1 MQLKNYN
8 SIHMTK
14 VTPNDGIFKK
24 RIKTCYS
31 ATIPSSLQKCYETG
45 RIDAFKLDWQEG
57 MPNKPHIFWD
67 SDVAKVL
74 EGIANILA
82 LYPDKELE
90 KEYDKIIDLIAS
102 AQQKDGYLNSFFS
115 SVSSDRWQGLYM
127 NHELYCAGHL
137 FEAAVAGYELL
148 GKKKLLEVACR
159 YADYIESYFGRK
171 EGQVRGIPGHE
182 EIELA
187 LIRLY
192 KATGEK
198 RYFDLAKYFIDER
211 GTSPNYF
218 AEVEGKNFT
227 QIERFQ
233 AHKPVREQTEAVGH
247 SVRAVYLYCGMA
259 DVARLSDDDE
269 LFHACETLFENI
281 TRKRMYITGGI
292 GSSFSGEIFTT
303 DYDLSNGSLMYA
315 ESCAAIGLARFASR
329 MFNATGDGRYAEIV
343 EKTIFNGI
351 LSGISLSGDKFFY
364 TNYLEVDDNTYSYNH
379 GAKERQPW
387 FDCSCC
393 PTNFCRFLPEMLSY
407 IWSESDSEITLNLP
421 IANSCQSTFGELEVI
436 SRYPYDGKI
445 TVKVKSNKK
454 FTLKLRIPE
463 WCKKYEMSLNGVA
476 VTEKA
481 EKTYIAINRTWSET
495 DVVEYN
501 LDMPVRV
508 IHSNLKITGNTGRIA
523 LMRGPLVYACE
534 TIDNP
539 KGIANMI
546 IKKDQD
552 FELCEVAGLP
562 AETVG
567 IKGKAV
573 AESSPDNEALYFEGD
588 LMRENIEFIAIPYAL
603 WNNRGA
609 ANMAVWIRCE

>member
-1 MQLKNYN
+1 MEFKNYRAVN
-8 SIHMTK
+8 MTQ
-14 VTPNDGIFKK
+14 VVPQDGIFRQ
-24 RIKTCYS
+24 RIETDFKS
-31 ATIPSSLQKCYETG
+31 TIPSSLKKCYETG
-45 RIDAFKLDWQEG
+45 RIDAFKLNWQEG

-90 KEYDKIIDLIAS
+90 AEYDKIIDLIAS
-102 AQQKDGYLNSFFS
+102 AQQQDGYLNSFFT
-115 SVSSDRWQGLYM
+115 SVSQDRWKGLYM
-127 NHELYCAGHL
+127 GHELYCAGHL
-137 FEAAVAGYELL
+137 IEAAVAAYELL
-148 GKKKLLEVACR
+148 GKKKLLDVVCR
-159 YADYIESYFGRK
+159 YADYIASYFGRN

-192 KATGEK
+192 KVTNEK

-211 GTSPNYF
+211 GATPNYF
-218 AEVEGKNFT
+218 AEVEGKT
-227 QIERFQ
+227 YAQIERFQ

-247 SVRAVYLYCGMA
+247 SVRAVYLYCGMI
-259 DVARLSDDDE
+259 DVAKLSNDEE
-269 LFHACETLFENI
+269 LFRACETLFNNI

-364 TNYLEVDDNTYSYNH
+364 TNYLEVDDNTYCYNH
-379 GAKERQPW
+379 GAKSRQPW

-407 IWSESDSEITLNLP
+407 VWSENDEELLLNLP
-421 IANSCQSTFGELEVI
+421 IANIYNGNFGKVEVAGN
-436 SRYPYDGKI
+436 YPYDSKI
-445 TVKVKSNKK
+445 TVKVAGGKNFKLS
-454 FTLKLRIPE
+454 LRIPE
-463 WCKKYEMSLNGVA
+463 WCENYSIELNGEKLSLN
-476 VTEKA
+476 TEKGYIKL
-481 EKTYIAINRTWSET
+481 EKVWDNDTIIL
-495 DVVEYN
+495 N
-501 LDMPVRV
+501 LDMPIRV
-508 IHSNLKITGNTGRIA
+508 MRSNLKITTNAGKIA
-523 LMRGPLVYACE
+523 LMRGPVVYACE
-534 TIDNP
+534 TVDNP
-539 KGIANMI
+539 KGIANMVI
-546 IKKDQD
+546 DTKQT
-552 FELCEVAGLP
+552 FECCEIADLP
-562 AETVG
+562 KGTVG

-573 AESSPDNEALYFEGD
+573 VEKMPNCDDLYSSDD
-588 LMRENIEFIAIPYAL
+588 LEYEEIEFTAIPYAL
-603 WNNRGA
+603 WNNRGD
-609 ANMAVWIRCE
+609 ANMAVWIRSK